1 MKKQETVRMAVWTMI
16 LAVAVGTVVLR
27 TALGAPAPVP
37 AVVGEW
43 NGAVTTGNGSL
54 RVVLH
59 VSQDKGG
66 SLAGTLDSPDQGA
79 TASLFQ
85 RSPSKTQSAFRE
97 WKYRRRLRRENQQGQ
112 FRNCGRMETKRSNCP
127 ADVQARRKEI
137 EVKT

>member
-37 AVVGEW
+37 AVVGDW

-79 TASLFQ
+79 RGIAVSTITFKDPSLHFE
-85 RSPSKTQSAFRE
+85 SGSIGGVYDGKINKDSSEIAGE
-97 WKYRRRLRRENQQGQ
+97 WKQNGATVPLT
-112 FRNCGRMETKRSNCP
+112 FKR
-127 ADVQARRKEI
+127 VEK
-137 EVKT
+137 K